1 MSWRDVAA
9 KAEGRVES
17 VDDALMDSMS
27 GTGVKQNTGSGLG
40 DQERRNN
47 QVIEDMKT
55 DDPIDFASMG
65 DELMAGG
72 GMVPSRNL
80 RTPVEN
86 VVVSQLSPE
95 DIRSLAQQNKFPKD
109 FDRFP
114 KNERFI
120 LVGDEYVRNPREVY
134 GELKN
139 EFERE
144 NFLNLMK
151 ATIDRKIK
159 ADEESFERFN
169 SDFAAVV
176 KGTAAAGAVAL
187 GGAVTGVG
195 LAGTTAGARLIAGI
209 KGLKPL
215 VAHLGKYFTFR
226 NVATDA
232 AKAAAAIGI
241 YEAVTRDPEM
251 TDEELEQTI
260 QTEVR
265 KAVET
270 EKDSGSPPMTEQ
282 SADSGR

>member
-17 VDDALMDSMS
+17 VDDALMGSMS

-55 DDPIDFASMG
+55 DDPVDFESMG

-72 GMVPSRNL
+72 GMVPSPKP

-86 VVVSQLSPE
+86 VVVSQLSGA
-95 DIRSLAQQNKFPKD
+95 DIRSLAKQNKFPKD

-114 KNERFI
+114 KNEAFI

-134 GELKN
+134 AGLKD

-144 NFLNLMK
+144 QFLNAMK

-159 ADEESFERFN
+159 AEEVSFERFN
-169 SDFAAVV
+169 SDTAAVLKGVAVGAIGAIPILGPAFAAQIPFS
-176 KGTAAAGAVAL
+176 AVL
-187 GGAVTGVG
+187 
-195 LAGTTAGARLIAGI
+195 GTTAALGIPIATAGFVNPEGRRGGQAEKMKERI
-209 KGLKPL
+209 EKELQEKRQKAKTTEVLRKENELLKREL
-215 VAHLGKYFTFR
+215 
-226 NVATDA
+226 
-232 AKAAAAIGI
+232 AKQQGSMA
-241 YEAVTRDPEM
+241 
-251 TDEELEQTI
+251 
-260 QTEVR
+260 QTED
-265 KAVET
+265 T
-270 EKDSGSPPMTEQ
+270 
-282 SADSGR
+282 GR